1 MPIEPPDELLA
12 LQRKA
17 LAAHAEATAAGYS
30 PGAWAPWVDA
40 AERMQAA
47 VTAHAEATGENRA
60 EVEQAVK
67 AAAREG

>member
-1 MPIEPPDELLA
+1 M
-12 LQRKA
+12 
-17 LAAHAEATAAGYS
+17 
-30 PGAWAPWVDA
+30 DA

-47 VTAHAEATGENRA
+47 VTAHAEATGENRY